1 MLLLCGYS
9 GTIVT
14 RRPVFL
20 IPQSWIHPSY
30 RHHPSNSS
38 LWGTAPV
45 SCPLLLRPH
54 PNTAL
59 CDCTCLQSHAFLQ
72 VTTSLFVLAS
82 PWGHPCHAVFPQPW
96 LNVLLSSF
104 KGKGLSMAE
113 LSHWAMCSVCL
124 GSQPPSILYCC
135 GLEATDFAEFWAWFN
150 HLAAV

>member
-96 LNVLLSSF
+96 LNVLSPLSKAKVLVWLNYHTGPCAVCVWAPSPQVSSTAVVLKQLTLLSS
-104 KGKGLSMAE
+104 GPGLT
-113 LSHWAMCSVCL
+113 
-124 GSQPPSILYCC
+124 I
-135 GLEATDFAEFWAWFN
+135 
-150 HLAAV
+150 